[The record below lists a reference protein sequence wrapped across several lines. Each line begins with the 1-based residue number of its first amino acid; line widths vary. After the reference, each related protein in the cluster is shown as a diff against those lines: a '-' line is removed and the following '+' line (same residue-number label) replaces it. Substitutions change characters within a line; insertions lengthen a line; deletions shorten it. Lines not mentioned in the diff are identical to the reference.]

1 MTRSTDVIIVGAGI
15 AGSSCAIEL
24 ARQGHRTLLLDRQQF
39 PRHKTCGEFMSPETR
54 EMLEHLGI
62 HLLEQQKT
70 PSSMDHARITMPDG
84 GEIEA
89 PLPGFAYGISRYE
102 LDQQLHQRAH
112 VAGAEIL
119 TKVNITSIQQL
130 EDHRYEVEVKQG
142 DERIC
147 YQAKAVIGA
156 YGSKKLRGSNSAE
169 GLRDETTYVGVKSHY
184 RGIDIPARVELYF
197 CDGGYVGI
205 SPIENDTVNVAALL
219 TLESVQGSGK
229 SVPEILQAAAMTNSS
244 LAARLT
250 EGEPVQGTQVS
261 VAPLQL
267 SNIPEPWADY
277 PHIGDAMMVIPPLCG
292 DGMSIALRSA
302 ILCAGWTDAYLKD
315 EMDYTTWQSE
325 YTLEANREFAPLLRR
340 ARTIQNLAFAKTNR
354 FYPTLA
360 RLFPGLASYVVKATR
375 LSDMR

>member
-1 MTRSTDVIIVGAGI
+1 MTRSTDVIIIGAGI

-70 PSSMDHARITMPDG
+70 PRSMDHARITMPDG

-89 PLPGFAYGISRYE
+89 PLPGLAYGISRYE
-102 LDQQLHQRAH
+102 LDQQLHQQAH
-112 VAGAEIL
+112 IAGAEIL

-142 DERIC
+142 NERIC

-156 YGSKKLRGSNSAE
+156 YGSKKLRGSSSAE
-169 GLRDETTYVGVKSHY
+169 GIRDETIYVGVKSHY

-219 TLESVQGSGK
+219 TLDSVQGSGK
-229 SVPEILQAAAMTNSS
+229 SVSEILQAAAMTNSD
-244 LAARLT
+244 L
-250 EGEPVQGTQVS
+250 
-261 VAPLQL
+261 LQTYRW
-267 SNIPEPWADY
+267 P
-277 PHIGDAMMVIPPLCG
+277 
-292 DGMSIALRSA
+292 R
-302 ILCAGWTDAYLKD
+302 
-315 EMDYTTWQSE
+315 
-325 YTLEANREFAPLLRR
+325 
-340 ARTIQNLAFAKTNR
+340 
-354 FYPTLA
+354 
-360 RLFPGLASYVVKATR
+360 
-375 LSDMR
+375 

>member
-1 MTRSTDVIIVGAGI
+1 
-15 AGSSCAIEL
+15 
-24 ARQGHRTLLLDRQQF
+24 
-39 PRHKTCGEFMSPETR
+39 MSPETR

-62 HLLEQQKT
+62 HLLKQQIT
-70 PSSMDHARITMPDG
+70 TSSMDYARITMPDG

-89 PLPGFAYGISRYE
+89 PLPGLAYGISRYE
-102 LDQQLHQRAH
+102 LDQQLHKQAH
-112 VAGAEIL
+112 IAGAEIL
-119 TKVNITSIQQL
+119 TKVNIVSIQQL

-142 DERIC
+142 NERIC

-169 GLRDETTYVGVKSHY
+169 GLRDETIYVGVKSHY

-219 TLESVQGSGK
+219 TLDSVQGSGK

-244 LAARLT
+244 LAVRLT
-250 EGEPVQGTQVS
+250 EGETVQGTQVS

-267 SNIPEPWADY
+267 SNVPEPWSDY

-292 DGMSIALRSA
+292 DGMSIALRSS
-302 ILCAGWTDAYLKD
+302 ILCARWTDAYLK
-315 EMDYTTWQSE
+315 EEIDYTDWQSE
-325 YTLEANREFAPLLRR
+325 YTLEAKREFAPLLRR

-375 LSDMR
+375 LSEMK

>member
-1 MTRSTDVIIVGAGI
+1 MTRSADVIIIGAGI

-62 HLLEQQKT
+62 HLLKQQIT

-102 LDQQLHQRAH
+102 LDQQLHQQAH

-130 EDHRYEVEVKQG
+130 EDHRYVVEVKQG

-147 YQAKAVIGA
+147 YEAKAVIGA
-156 YGSKKLRGSNSAE
+156 HGSKKLRGSSSAE
-169 GLRDETTYVGVKSHY
+169 GLRDETIYVGVKSHY

-219 TLESVQGSGK
+219 KLDSVQGSGK
-229 SVPEILQAAAMTNSS
+229 SVPEILQAAAKTNTD
-244 LAARLT
+244 LAARLA
-250 EGEPVQGTQVS
+250 EGEAIQGTQVS

-267 SNIPEPWADY
+267 SNVPEPWSDY
-277 PHIGDAMMVIPPLCG
+277 PHIGDTMMVIPPLCG
-292 DGMSIALRSA
+292 DGMSVALRSS
-302 ILCAGWTDAYLKD
+302 IVCARWTNAYLKD
-315 EMDYTTWQSE
+315 EIGYTTWQSE

-354 FYPTLA
+354 FYPALA
-360 RLFPGLASYVVKATR
+360 RIFPGLATYVVKATR
-375 LSDMR
+375 LSEMK